1 MRRESAPS
9 TRVELIA
16 PQGAGS
22 FQWRVILRVG
32 VRIAVV
38 SILTYPSREKV
49 RSVDM
54 SVRAHATQKDGAK
67 IAVAPILLADSEVRY
82 WLVITI

>member
-1 MRRESAPS
+1 MRRESAP
-9 TRVELIA
+9 TTGVELIT
-16 PQGAGS
+16 PKGAGS

-32 VRIAVV
+32 VGIAVV

-54 SVRAHATQKDGAK
+54 WVRAHATQKDGAK
-67 IAVAPILLADSEVRY
+67 IAVAPILLADGEVRY
-82 WLVITI
+82 WLVFSI